1 MRIHSNESTEQS
13 HKEDQKAGQVVN
25 VAIDGVLGVEKT
37 GRSMQAEAQVG
48 GFGLLLAVMR
58 AVEIFFERWSTRG
71 ADSLAEGSR
80 EF

>member
-25 VAIDGVLGVEKT
+25 VAIDGVLGVEKLKPRL
-37 GRSMQAEAQVG
+37 GNLDFFWQ
-48 GFGLLLAVMR
+48 VMR
-58 AVEIFFERWSTRG
+58 AVEIFFKQWSTRG